1 MCWWCVSVDTVDSI
15 TPDKVRGLRDL
26 LNSSAM
32 DIMYYN
38 SPLYRDEVGITLLK
52 EKEHLFCLYKWL
64 TLLLLSF
71 SLSLQITKGLT
82 QELNRL
88 YTLFCCRN
96 PEFEER
102 EGKVSIVSHSLGC
115 VITYDIMTGWDPVRF
130 CLQEHHAVEEEL
142 DLHMM
147 SYEDRHLVEQLRH
160 TRNRYGWLFTYRHVW
175 TIHDCAKLKC
185 IQLF

>member
-1 MCWWCVSVDTVDSI
+1 M
-15 TPDKVRGLRDL
+15 RGLRDL

-38 SPLYRDEVGITLLK
+38 SPLYRDEVRVANVRKPETLFSVTHYFSLK
-52 EKEHLFCLYKWL
+52 R
-64 TLLLLSF
+64 LL

-88 YTLFCCRN
+88 YTLFCSRN

-102 EGKVSIVSHSLGC
+102 GGKVSIVSHSLGC

-142 DLHMM
+142 DLRWM
-147 SYEDRHLVEQLRH
+147 SYEERHVLEQLRL
-160 TRNRYGWLFTYRHVW
+160 TRTR
-175 TIHDCAKLKC
+175 
-185 IQLF
+185 